1 MVVSQGD
8 KLLVGLHVTE
18 YWMLIGR
25 GRGVGYNRE
34 TMHEKGA
41 KQIRGSGQRMG
52 PVRIRHGSHG
62 FGWHSP
68 SHSVDFAGW
77 QAKMASIEIWTP

>member
-18 YWMLIGR
+18 HWMLIGR

-34 TMHEKGA
+34 TSRFKKVGYAYYVVDGVGLVAVRYVHTEKA
-41 KQIRGSGQRMG
+41 
-52 PVRIRHGSHG
+52 
-62 FGWHSP
+62 
-68 SHSVDFAGW
+68 
-77 QAKMASIEIWTP
+77 

>member
-34 TMHEKGA
+34 TKGLWLRCMRKILGSRSLPDDFFPERKLLDEKYAIRLLPYRNVLDA
-41 KQIRGSGQRMG
+41 KSQRYE
-52 PVRIRHGSHG
+52 RS
-62 FGWHSP
+62 
-68 SHSVDFAGW
+68 
-77 QAKMASIEIWTP
+77 

>member
-8 KLLVGLHVTE
+8 KILVGLHVTE

-34 TMHEKGA
+34 TKYCRS
-41 KQIRGSGQRMG
+41 KN
-52 PVRIRHGSHG
+52 VRVSSCRFLKSKL
-62 FGWHSP
+62 FGTKSARL
-68 SHSVDFAGW
+68 SVSVEDAEAANILDEEFWPDNITAR
-77 QAKMASIEIWTP
+77 P

>member
-34 TMHEKGA
+34 TNASTHSDRSQTTARPQLSTAEQKDTGETIA
-41 KQIRGSGQRMG
+41 PTEVLVYFFCN
-52 PVRIRHGSHG
+52 PV
-62 FGWHSP
+62 
-68 SHSVDFAGW
+68 
-77 QAKMASIEIWTP
+77 